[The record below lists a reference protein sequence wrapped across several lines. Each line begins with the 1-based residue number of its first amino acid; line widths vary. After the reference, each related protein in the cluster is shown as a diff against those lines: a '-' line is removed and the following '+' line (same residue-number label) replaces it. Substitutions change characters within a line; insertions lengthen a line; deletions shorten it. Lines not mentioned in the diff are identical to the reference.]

1 MDLGKKIAI
10 IMLLATIAISVKMIR
25 DQNSPLGPEVAGQ
38 SDAWLYRRKI
48 VIENEVGRK
57 RFEKD
62 IPIIVNTQELIASG
76 KLQPNCNDIRFLDE
90 DGRTPLRY
98 QIPDPEKGCN
108 KSKTEIWI
116 KINSLP
122 AEGKTIYFLYGN
134 SIAPN
139 FESSWSLQ

>member
-10 IMLLATIAISVKMIR
+10 VMLLATIAISIKTIR
-25 DQNSPLGPEVAGQ
+25 DQKNTLGPDVAGQ

-48 VIENEVGRK
+48 VIENEIGRK

-62 IPIIVNTQELIASG
+62 IPIIINTQELIAAG
-76 KLQPNCNDIRFLDE
+76 KLQPNCNDIRFLDG
-90 DGRTPLRY
+90 DDQKPLRY
-98 QIPDPEKGCN
+98 QIPNPEKGCN
-108 KSKTEIWI
+108 KEETEIWV

-122 AEGKTIYFLYGN
+122 AEGKTIYLLYGN